1 MMRLSCLISLLLGAG
16 MAWAQDPDDA
26 PPPSAEQPKAET
38 PPAPTAQGVPP
49 VSLAADPDGPKALEA
64 YNAGRYNDAAR
75 RFLTLVQRWPR
86 EPTPYLAL
94 ARSRVYAGDAPG
106 AVEAYE
112 IHLKLSPQSAERE
125 KIEAELTAARRKAD
139 GANGA
144 PTAKTL
150 KLLET
155 AIVRAKSGLF
165 HGTEGAYGAIDMAL
179 EDELIGPQLAD
190 TRDAVRAAL
199 LEATTDA
206 IDRWWR
212 PAALL
217 TPKALTDLTTAW
229 NSVAAREPLNALET
243 RQRQALA
250 ALSALRAGN
259 HVKAAEILA
268 PIAPGDAALRYA
280 QALALLKGDRIAEAE
295 AILSALVEEDPAPR
309 LQVLLGLV
317 RTRLDRPDG
326 VDSIRSAV
334 LDE

>member
-1 MMRLSCLISLLLGAG
+1 MMRACLLLSLLLGT
-16 MAWAQDPDDA
+16 AWAQDPDDA
-26 PPPSAEQPKAET
+26 PPPDAPTGSFKEAPARMTQEA
-38 PPAPTAQGVPP
+38 PPA
-49 VSLAADPDGPKALEA
+49 SLAADPDGPKALEA

-75 RFLTLVQRWPR
+75 RFLVLVQRWPR

-106 AVEAYE
+106 AVEAYQ
-112 IHLKLSPQSAERE
+112 IHLKLSPQSGERE
-125 KIEAELTAARRKAD
+125 KIEAELTAARRKAG

-144 PTAKTL
+144 PAAKTV

-155 AIVRAKSGLF
+155 AVVRAKSGLF
-165 HGTEGAYGAIDMAL
+165 QGSEGAYGAIDMAL
-179 EDELIGPQLAD
+179 EDELIGPELAD

-217 TPKALTDLTTAW
+217 TPKALDDLTTAW
-229 NSVAAREPLNALET
+229 NTAAGRRALSALET
-243 RQRQALA
+243 RQRQALSA
-250 ALSALRAGN
+250 ILALRAGN
-259 HVKAAEILA
+259 HVKAADILA

-280 QALALLKGDRIAEAE
+280 QALALLKSDRIAEAE

-317 RTRLDRPDG
+317 RSSMDRPDG